1 MPSARWRTVQAGP
14 PAAGAPAKPPSTAA
28 PRRAG
33 ADDSAYIRG
42 LETQLRAMSQTVR
55 SLDAKLAEMTKRNRR
70 IEAARSAT
78 PVVADSDVA
87 RQQLHD
93 AEANARAVTER
104 ARIRADEIEQRA
116 RAHAQQLIATVEAEV
131 GRIEQEVG
139 LAAAAEADGSGAGEA
154 RQVRGEIAD
163 LLHLREAILL
173 NIGSALD
180 GFGREL
186 SALGRPPLAEPGEG
200 AGSEG
205 GSGAGAAATAASG
218 PTVEVE
224 LRPIG
229 GVLDASRLERELG
242 SLEGVDAH
250 LRSVEGDVAHL
261 LVTGI
266 EGSKLDSAIAA
277 RLDTAECEW
286 SGDGVLRVRLA
297 PTSESKAS

>member
-1 MPSARWRTVQAGP
+1 M
-14 PAAGAPAKPPSTAA
+14 PPSMAT

-33 ADDSAYIRG
+33 DDESTYVRG
-42 LETQLRAMSQTVR
+42 LEAQLRAMSQTVR
-55 SLDAKLAEMTKRNRR
+55 SLDAKLAEMTQRNRR
-70 IEAARSAT
+70 REAAGSAT
-78 PVVADSDVA
+78 PATTDSEVAQ
-87 RQQLHD
+87 QQLHD

-116 RAHAQQLIATVEAEV
+116 RAQAQQLIETVEAEV
-131 GRIEQEVG
+131 GRIEEEAG
-139 LAAAAEADGSGAGEA
+139 LAAAAAAGSSDAGEA
-154 RQVRGEIAD
+154 GQVRGEIAD

-186 SALGRPPLAEPGEG
+186 SALERPPLAEPGEG
-200 AGSEG
+200 AGS
-205 GSGAGAAATAASG
+205 GADAASPASGG
-218 PTVEVE
+218 PTVDVEVG
-224 LRPIG
+224 PIG

-266 EGSKLDSAIAA
+266 DGSDLDAAIAA

-286 SGDGVLRVRLA
+286 SGEGVLRVRLT
-297 PTSESKAS
+297 PSSESKAS